1 MKHLLSFAL
10 LALCLSVVRAELAP
24 LYRAA
29 DGARVEGEYIVQFK
43 GDIANLASA
52 VQTLKTV
59 LLNDPNTVVKSVYE
73 IGSSFRGLHL
83 KTTPQM
89 IEELR
94 SHSAVAH
101 VEEDQV
107 VSISNACH
115 SQSGSIWNLDRI
127 NKKEISQVDGTYK
140 WDQDASEIDVYI
152 VDTGIQTSHTE
163 FGGRAIW
170 GANYADSTNA
180 DCNGHGTHVAGTV
193 GGETV
198 GVAKKVTLI
207 AVKVLA
213 CSGSGTVSGVISG
226 VQYTAD
232 SAQRRGRRGVANMS
246 LGGGYSAALNDA
258 VAGAVKAG
266 VAFAVAAGNEN
277 QDACNVSPAS
287 ESSAITVGATFY
299 SGNLAKDTRATFSN
313 HGTCV
318 DVFAPGQNIKSAW
331 IGSDNAY
338 NTISGT
344 SMASPHAAGL
354 AALILAS
361 NPNYTTDQIKG
372 ALLENST
379 PDQIDLQCTCWFC
392 NCNKSPNKMLFTAS
406 C

>member
-1 MKHLLSFAL
+1 MSSIPLILPNVAVAVVWPTCLLVAAILLLSTML
-10 LALCLSVVRAELAP
+10 SLVRPLSVFP
-24 LYRAA
+24 P
-29 DGARVEGEYIVQFK
+29 
-43 GDIANLASA
+43 ASIKP
-52 VQTLKTV
+52 T
-59 LLNDPNTVVKSVYE
+59 PP
-73 IGSSFRGLHL
+73 SS
-83 KTTPQM
+83 
-89 IEELR
+89 
-94 SHSAVAH
+94 
-101 VEEDQV
+101 
-107 VSISNACH
+107 
-115 SQSGSIWNLDRI
+115 
-127 NKKEISQVDGTYK
+127 
-140 WDQDASEIDVYI
+140 
-152 VDTGIQTSHTE
+152 
-163 FGGRAIW
+163 
-170 GANYADSTNA
+170 
-180 DCNGHGTHVAGTV
+180 
-193 GGETV
+193 
-198 GVAKKVTLI
+198 
-207 AVKVLA
+207 
-213 CSGSGTVSGVISG
+213 
-226 VQYTAD
+226 
-232 SAQRRGRRGVANMS
+232 
-246 LGGGYSAALNDA
+246 
-258 VAGAVKAG
+258 GAVKAG

>member
-1 MKHLLSFAL
+1 
-10 LALCLSVVRAELAP
+10 
-24 LYRAA
+24 
-29 DGARVEGEYIVQFK
+29 
-43 GDIANLASA
+43 
-52 VQTLKTV
+52 
-59 LLNDPNTVVKSVYE
+59 
-73 IGSSFRGLHL
+73 
-83 KTTPQM
+83 
-89 IEELR
+89 
-94 SHSAVAH
+94 
-101 VEEDQV
+101 
-107 VSISNACH
+107 
-115 SQSGSIWNLDRI
+115 
-127 NKKEISQVDGTYK
+127 
-140 WDQDASEIDVYI
+140 
-152 VDTGIQTSHTE
+152 
-163 FGGRAIW
+163 
-170 GANYADSTNA
+170 
-180 DCNGHGTHVAGTV
+180 
-193 GGETV
+193 
-198 GVAKKVTLI
+198 VAKKVTLI